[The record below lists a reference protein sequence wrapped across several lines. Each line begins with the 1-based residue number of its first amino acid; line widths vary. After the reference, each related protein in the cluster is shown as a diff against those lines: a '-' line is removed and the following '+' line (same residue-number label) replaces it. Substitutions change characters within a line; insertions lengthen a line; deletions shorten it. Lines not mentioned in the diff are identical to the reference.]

1 MGFEDRKPAAAPAA
15 TDAES
20 GGVTSDD
27 RRRALFALDA
37 MLKRGL
43 IDAAD
48 YAARKAAI
56 EAAE

>member
-1 MGFEDRKPAAAPAA
+1 MSAEKRPPIASGL

-20 GGVTSDD
+20 GAEGED

-43 IDAAD
+43 IDPAE
-48 YAARKAAI
+48 YARRKAAI
-56 EAAE
+56 EAAREE